1 MTTPADLSQVVANFA
16 LDGAFL
22 DAAPYGS
29 GHINDTFAVRLRQA
43 DGAPRRYILQR
54 VNTTIFTEPAKL
66 MENIARVTDHLRGKL
81 AAAGGDAERGIL
93 RLFSTRAGEAC
104 HTDPAGRVWRV
115 YAFIE
120 GARTFDLIASPQ
132 HAYQAARAFGEFQKL
147 AADLPPPRLHETIP
161 GFHDTPRRCRQFR
174 ETLARDAVN
183 RAAGARAEIE
193 FALSWESRAALLVD
207 AQRQGRLPERI
218 THNDTKCNNVMIDD
232 ATGAGL
238 CVIDLDTVMPG
249 LAVNDFGEAVRTG
262 AATAAEDER
271 DLARVGLR
279 LDLFDAYTRGY
290 LDAAR
295 DFLTPAELDHL
306 ILAVQTM
313 TYENGLRFLT
323 DHLAGDVYYKIH
335 RPGHNLDRC
344 RTQWAMLREMDR
356 HGDEMDRI
364 VRQFR

>member
-1 MTTPADLSQVVANFA
+1 MIPPSLPSIVASFA

-22 DAAPYGS
+22 DAALYSS
-29 GHINDTFAVRLRQA
+29 GHINDTFAVRLRRP
-43 DGAPRRYILQR
+43 DGTERRYILQC
-54 VNTTIFTEPAKL
+54 VNTTIFKEPDKL
-66 MENIARVTDHLRGKL
+66 MDNIVRVTGHLRGKL
-81 AAAGGDAERGIL
+81 AAAGGDAEREAL
-93 RLFSTRAGEAC
+93 RLFPTRAGASY

-120 GARTFDLIASPQ
+120 GAKTFDLIAGPPQ
-132 HAYQAARAFGEFQKL
+132 AYQAARAFGRFQKL
-147 AADLPPPRLHETIP
+147 TADLPPRLHETIP
-161 GFHDTPRRCRQFR
+161 GFHDTPRRYARFR
-174 ETLARDAVN
+174 EALTCDVVN
-183 RAAGARAEIE
+183 RASAARGEIE
-193 FALSWESRAALLVD
+193 VALSWESRAALLVD

-218 THNDTKCNNVMIDD
+218 THNDTKCNNVLIDD

-279 LDLFDAYTRGY
+279 LDLFEAYARGY
-290 LDAAR
+290 LDAVR
-295 DFLTPAELDHL
+295 DLLTPAEVDHL
-306 ILAVQTM
+306 VLAVQMM

-344 RTQWAMLREMDR
+344 RTQWAMLREMEC
-356 HGDEMDRI
+356 HAKEMEQIIR
-364 VRQFR
+364 RYR